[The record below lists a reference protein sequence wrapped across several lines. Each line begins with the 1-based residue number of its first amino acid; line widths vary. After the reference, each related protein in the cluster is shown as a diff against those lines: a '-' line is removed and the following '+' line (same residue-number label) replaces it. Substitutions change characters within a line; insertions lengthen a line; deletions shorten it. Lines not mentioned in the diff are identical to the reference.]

1 MISDE
6 KMLKV
11 LLMIRRKR
19 EKRKEKLRWIPK
31 KDAITIISVI
41 FLADCEK
48 RQNLHSGKLHN
59 SLSFT
64 AEIDR
69 RAC

>member
-31 KDAITIISVI
+31 KDVITIISVI

-48 RQNLHSGKLHN
+48 KTKLA
-59 SLSFT
+59 FG
-64 AEIDR
+64 EIAQFPLIHCRD
-69 RAC
+69 